1 MLEKPI
7 IHRISQALRNK
18 SLHNFFF
25 LLIIQSSNLLISLV
39 SMPLLIQRLGVDQFG
54 LVNLSL
60 SVVLLANVWVAFG
73 YNLSGPREV
82 AINQQNPSQ
91 LSAVASR
98 IFFSKALLAVFAA
111 LAIAILIFGFGFFKE
126 YKEILFLSLLLLFS
140 EAAASGWF
148 FQGLERMK
156 MASIANVFSKLI
168 YLGALLLF
176 ITRPGDAKWVNLYL
190 GATALGAN
198 LLLLLYIHY
207 GLRVRLFL
215 PKWNEAI
222 LSIKEN
228 IALFLSGL
236 ASHFS
241 IHGGL
246 IVLSFFVG
254 AAVLGMFSLAER
266 ISMVLRMVPTL
277 ITQAIY
283 PNASKLYQDDLVLFY
298 GFLRKSFWGA
308 LGFSFV
314 VTFLVFI
321 FAPEIVLVFSG
332 NSLPSSVE
340 FLRILAFVPSLAAS
354 NIANMVIILVS
365 NQKRILFESTM
376 ILAIYMI
383 LSATVLSYFFG
394 GKGLAY
400 ALIST
405 ELITFAVCSVLI
417 YQKSPDIFNGFY
429 RTAFGGHYSR

>member
-18 SLHNFFF
+18 SLHNFFY

-98 IFFSKALLAVFAA
+98 IFFSKSLLAVFAA
-111 LAIAILIFGFGFFKE
+111 LVIAILIFGFGFFKE

-168 YLGALLLF
+168 YLAALLLF
-176 ITRPGDAKWVNLYL
+176 IIRPDDAKWVNLYL

-236 ASHFS
+236 AGHFS

-298 GFLRKSFWGA
+298 GSLRKSFWGA
-308 LGFSFV
+308 LGFSFI

-340 FLRILAFVPSLAAS
+340 FLRILAFVPLLAAS

-365 NQKRILFESTM
+365 NQKRTLFESTM
-376 ILAIYMI
+376 TLAIYMI

-400 ALIST
+400 ALVST

-429 RTAFGGHYSR
+429 RSAFGGHYYR